1 MAFQP
6 GRSGN
11 PKGRRPG
18 IKDRRSALRDLIAK
32 QAPELIQLAVNAAR
46 AGDTGALGLLLARC
60 IPPLRPTGDPVHFE
74 LPAGASPSDQARAV
88 LAAIAAGELDP
99 HNGRALLDAVATVV
113 RIVEADEF
121 ERRIASLE
129 KRAAGNGE

>member
-18 IKDRRSALRDLIAK
+18 IQDRRSVLRELIAK

-60 IPPLRPTGDPVHFE
+60 IPPLRPTGDTVQFE
-74 LPAGASPSDQARAV
+74 LPAGASPAAQARAV
-88 LAAIAAGELDP
+88 LAAIAAGKLDP
-99 HNGRALLDAVATVV
+99 HNGRALLDAIAATL

-121 ERRIASLE
+121 ERRIAALE
-129 KRAAGNGE
+129 RGAASHDE